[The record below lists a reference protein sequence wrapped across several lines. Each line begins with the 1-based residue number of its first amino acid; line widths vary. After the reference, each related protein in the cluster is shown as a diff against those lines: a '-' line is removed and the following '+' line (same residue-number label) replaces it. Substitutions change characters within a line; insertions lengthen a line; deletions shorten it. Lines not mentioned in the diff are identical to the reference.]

1 LKARFRCCLKHR
13 VLHYTPEMAGKIV
26 NACVVLHNLCVDYNI
41 PPPEGEE
48 EIDLV
53 DGNTYS
59 VTMK

>member
-1 LKARFRCCLKHR
+1 
-13 VLHYTPEMAGKIV
+13 MAGKIV

-48 EIDLV
+48 EIDPV